1 MYMRSCINYLAI
13 LGDRYKGASFNYFD
27 KILAFST
34 TYLPRWHLRR
44 NSFIIEGQI
53 SLLLT
58 IPVPPTVLRLVNV
71 VCERPP
77 SCRLDIIYVAIEICH
92 IRAISIICTYITKG
106 NIKVS
111 TSPRNLVTTYLVF
124 LSRYRT
130 RAIISRGLYIFYHIL
145 KDHFFV
151 FKEVFSE
158 NSVLMYGLYSR

>member
-1 MYMRSCINYLAI
+1 MQRKIDMQCTCAHASTILQYLAI
-13 LGDRYKGASFNYFD
+13 AIKGASFNYFD
-27 KILAFST
+27 MILAFST

-92 IRAISIICTYITKG
+92 IRAISIICTYITQG

-111 TSPRNLVTTYLVF
+111 TSPRHYLVF
-124 LSRYRT
+124 LSRYSIVRNKC
-130 RAIISRGLYIFYHIL
+130 RPYVY
-145 KDHFFV
+145 
-151 FKEVFSE
+151 
-158 NSVLMYGLYSR
+158 